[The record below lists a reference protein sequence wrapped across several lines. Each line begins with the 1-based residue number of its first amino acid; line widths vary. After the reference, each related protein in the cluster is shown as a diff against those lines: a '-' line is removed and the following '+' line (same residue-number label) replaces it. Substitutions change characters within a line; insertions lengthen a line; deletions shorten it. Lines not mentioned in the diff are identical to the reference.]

1 MDSLD
6 EQKDVE
12 DLFDEETLMVF
23 PTDTVYGL
31 GGNAREESVT
41 SRVYRVKQR
50 STEKPLTLHL
60 FSTDDISKYTMD
72 LSKKQQEIIETL
84 LPGPYTMVLPANSN
98 APDVSVSREKK
109 VGIRVPDS
117 DSFRGLEENVDFPL
131 VGTSVNKSGE
141 PPMTDFDR
149 IVEEFGGIVDLFIQ
163 SEEEMNHQS
172 STVLDLTF
180 DPPKALRGEF
190 PSEELEG

>member
-6 EQKDVE
+6 DQKDVE

-60 FSTDDISKYTMD
+60 FSTDDIPKYTVD
-72 LSKKQQEIIETL
+72 LSEKQQEIIESL
-84 LPGPYTMVLPANSN
+84 LPGPYTLVLPANST

-117 DSFRGLEENVDFPL
+117 DSFRELEQNVDFPI

-163 SEEEMNHQS
+163 SEEEMSHES

>member
-6 EQKDVE
+6 DQKDVE

-60 FSTDDISKYTMD
+60 FSTDDIAKYTVD
-72 LSKKQQEIIETL
+72 LSEKQQEIIKSL
-84 LPGPYTMVLPANSN
+84 LPGPYTLVLPANST

-117 DSFRGLEENVDFPL
+117 DSFREIEQNVDFPI

-163 SEEEMNHQS
+163 SEEEMSHES